1 MVKRLDADLIEK
13 YFIEEFSDALIDEEA
28 YHLLLLILGEK
39 PGALLMGVKDS
50 DTKIIKDFCNDF
62 DLEMKAIAGEKRS
75 ILDRV
80 LRRETVLTGPSIYIA
95 ENKDRF
101 DLLKYSEETD
111 ERFSDKAIGKFLG
124 YPEDALRYYENE
136 EIPGKA
142 FQEKADFSNFS
153 DEDFAYLN
161 LVEYVPKPEEEE
173 ISKAIEEGKSREKLL
188 KRLDRELDIEIGS
201 KYITEIKDDGKV

>member
-1 MVKRLDADLIEK
+1 MIEKMDADLIEK
-13 YFIEEFSDALIDEEA
+13 YFIEEFPGALIDEEA

-39 PGALLMGVKDS
+39 PGALLLGVKDS
-50 DTKIIKDFCNDF
+50 DTEIIRDFCSDF
-62 DLEMKAIAGEKRS
+62 DLEMKAVGGEKRS
-75 ILDRV
+75 ILDRI
-80 LRRETVLTGPSIYIA
+80 LKRETVLTSSSIYIA
-95 ENKDRF
+95 EKKDRF

-111 ERFSDKAIGKFLG
+111 ARFSDKAIGDFLG

-142 FQEKADFSNFS
+142 FQDKADFSNFS

-173 ISKAIEEGKSREKLL
+173 ISKAIEEGKKREKLL
-188 KRLDRELDIEIGS
+188 KRLDNELDIEIGS
-201 KYITEIKDDGKV
+201 KYLNEIKDNGKV